1 MDGGTDSKS
10 LKHFIAG
17 QWVDAAA
24 GAMFEVFNPLDD
36 SHYAFAAKGTT
47 EDIFNAVAAA
57 KAALHLTK
65 KQRQPSAS
73 AGSCGSQRSWK
84 RVRKIW

>member
-1 MDGGTDSKS
+1 MGGGTDSKS

-57 KAALHLTK
+57 KTAF
-65 KQRQPSAS
+65 AS
-73 AGSCGSQRSWK
+73 YKETTLDDDPCRRRFVSQCAWRDDP
-84 RVRKIW
+84 I